1 MITMK
6 YTRNFPGTIPIAY
19 NDMPIEIFF
28 TLEDDIGYG
37 RHYMENVLIEGNY
50 FFYTGYG
57 WAT

>member
-1 MITMK
+1 MK

-37 RHYMENVLIEGNY
+37 RHYMGNVLIEGNY